1 MSTQSLVIENLKLL
15 SRSFPLEKI
24 QVLSGSI
31 VVVVKP
37 NIVFDMLLFFRNHV
51 LCQFEMLTCI
61 SGIDFPSN
69 KYRFSIVYELLSL
82 KYNCRIRVKT
92 FTNELIS
99 IQSSEKLFLASGWY
113 ECEIWDMFGVFFYN
127 HSNLKRILTDY
138 GFEGYPLRK
147 DFPLSGFV
155 EMRYNE
161 TEKRVCSESIELC
174 QEYRTFN
181 YSSPWENNTRIV

>member
-127 HSNLKRILTDY
+127 HSNLKRILTDH